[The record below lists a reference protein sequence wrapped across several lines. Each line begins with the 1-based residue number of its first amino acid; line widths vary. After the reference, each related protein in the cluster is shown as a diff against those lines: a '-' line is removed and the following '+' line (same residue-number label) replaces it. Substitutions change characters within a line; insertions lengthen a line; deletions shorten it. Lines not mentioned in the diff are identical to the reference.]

1 MTCFSHST
9 TPQVEL
15 GEKEQR
21 LEDLQSK
28 VAELKKCS
36 QNQETPAK
44 LQVLNTTLV
53 YGGSEQTNISSSAA
67 DELVFLQ

>member
-1 MTCFSHST
+1 MACFSHSISS
-9 TPQVEL
+9 QVEL
-15 GEKEQR
+15 GEKEQK
-21 LEDLQSK
+21 LEALQSK

-44 LQVLNTTLV
+44 LQVLNRTLV
-53 YGGSEQTNISSSAA
+53 YGVTEQTNISSSAA